1 MTTEPSTQSSAESAT
16 ERSTDVTAAVH
27 VGIDVCKARL
37 DVCLLPGG
45 QTLSVENTDAGVAE
59 LVATLK
65 QHPIALVLLEATGR
79 YERRVAS
86 ELLEAGVNVAVV
98 NPRQARDFARAL
110 GKLAKTDQIDAR
122 TLAQFAQLG
131 HARLCEKQP
140 ENAALLADLVTRRRQ
155 VTQMLASEKVR
166 QQVPQDKSTRA
177 MIARVIRVLEQ
188 QREDLDR
195 RIAELIESDDDWR
208 NKRELMSSVPGV
220 GQTTASQL
228 VADLPELG
236 KLNRQQIAALVGVAP
251 INRDS
256 GRMRGRRTIFGG
268 RAMVRCALYM
278 AAFSAMR
285 CNTVIRRF
293 ADRLRAAGKPFK
305 VIVIACMR
313 KLLTILNVM
322 LKENRPWNPN
332 LLLQNA

>member
-1 MTTEPSTQSSAESAT
+1 MNPAP
-16 ERSTDVTAAVH
+16 VH
-27 VGIDVCKARL
+27 VGIDVSKSKL
-37 DVCLLPGG
+37 DVCLLPGS
-45 QTLSVENTDAGVAE
+45 QTLSVDNTDRGIAQVIAQ
-59 LVATLK
+59 LRRQPV
-65 QHPIALVLLEATGR
+65 ALVLLEATGR
-79 YERRVAS
+79 YERRLAC
-86 ELLEAGVNVAVV
+86 ELLDAGFNVAVV

-110 GKLAKTDQIDAR
+110 GKLAKTDKIDAA

-131 HARLCEKQP
+131 HVRLCEKQP
-140 ENAALLADLVTRRRQ
+140 ENHTLLDDLVTRRRQ
-155 VTQMLASEKVR
+155 VTQMMAMEKTR
-166 QQVPQDKSTRA
+166 AQIPQDKRTRA
-177 MIARVIRVLEQ
+177 MIAKVIRLLEQ

-208 NKRELMSSVPGV
+208 NRRDLLTTVPGV

-256 GRMRGRRTIFGG
+256 GMMRGKRSIFGG
-268 RAMVRCALYM
+268 RTSVRCALYM
-278 AAFSAMR
+278 SAL
-285 CNTVIRRF
+285 CATKFNPVIRRF

-305 VIVIACMR
+305 LIVIAAMR

-322 LKENRPWNPN
+322 LKETRPWDPQ
-332 LLLQNA
+332 LQNA